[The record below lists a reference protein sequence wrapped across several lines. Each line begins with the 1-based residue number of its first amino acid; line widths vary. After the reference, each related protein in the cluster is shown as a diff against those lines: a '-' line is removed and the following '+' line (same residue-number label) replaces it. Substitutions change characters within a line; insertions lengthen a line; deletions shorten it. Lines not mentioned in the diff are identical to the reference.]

1 MRPTILLLA
10 LLTTLGCTTPAE
22 RPDDKHADGAHEQPA
37 APVAVRVLAFNDFH
51 GNLVG
56 PTGTV
61 EVGGGKV
68 EAGGVTFM
76 ARHLQKLR
84 EGHPHTVT
92 VCAGDLIG
100 ASPLVSAMFHDEPT
114 VEAMDLLGLD
124 LCAVGNHEFDEGQAE
139 LLRIQ
144 NGGCHPVDGCKGKDA
159 YTGAKFQYLGANVLV
174 QATGQTLLPATAI
187 KTFDGV
193 KIGFIGLTLEAT
205 GSIVD
210 PSGVQGLTF
219 QDEIVTINKY
229 VAELKADGAK
239 SIIVLIH
246 EGGQAA
252 GIQDVND
259 CGQLSGPIVPIAKG
273 VDPAVVAL
281 VSGHSHQLYNC
292 VVDGRV
298 VTSAKSYGRAITA
311 IDLTIDPATGAALSA
326 TATNHAVTSDITPE
340 ALTSQLVARYRAL
353 VGPLAME
360 VVAQLTATITRMVDE
375 TGQSALGLLI
385 ADAQLAATRGFPASA
400 QLALMNIGGVRA
412 DLRDSSGQGVTV
424 EQIQRTQPFGNTLVT
439 ASFTGAQ
446 LKALLEEQFEGM
458 PYNVLQPSAS
468 LTYTWSASAPVGS
481 KVNAATL
488 KIDGAPIDLAATYRV
503 TIINY
508 LANGGDGFRTLVQG
522 TDRVDGGGDLD
533 ILIDYAR
540 ANSPLSPPPLN
551 RITKIP

>member
-193 KIGFIGLTLEAT
+193 KIGFIGLTLEGTPA
-205 GSIVD
+205 IVSPD
-210 PSGVQGLTF
+210 GIQGLTF
-219 QDEIVTINKY
+219 EDEIVTINKY
-229 VAELKADGAK
+229 AAQLKAQGVQ

-246 EGGQAA
+246 EGGYAD
-252 GIQDVND
+252 GVKDVND
-259 CGQLSGPIVPIAKG
+259 CGELKGAIVPIAEG
-273 VDPAVVAL
+273 VDPAVIAIA
-281 VSGHSHQLYNC
+281 SGHSHQLYNC
-292 VVDGRV
+292 EINGKL
-298 VTSAKSYGRAITA
+298 VTSAKSFGRALTA
-311 IDLTIDPATGAALSA
+311 IDLTLDPATGATLSA
-326 TATNHAVTSDITPE
+326 KATNVAVTTDVE
-340 ALTSQLVARYRAL
+340 ADAATAQVVERYTAL
-353 VGPLAME
+353 VGPLAAE
-360 VVAQLTATITRMVDE
+360 VVGQLKAPLTREPDDA
-375 TGQSALGLLI
+375 GQSPLAMLI
-385 ADAQLAATRGFPASA
+385 ADAQLAATKAAPASA
-400 QLALMNIGGVRA
+400 QIALMNLGGVRD
-412 DLRDSSGQGVTV
+412 DLKGAQDLSVTF
-424 EQIQRTQPFGNTLVT
+424 EMMHRIQPFGNGLVT
-439 ASFTGAQ
+439 VSLTGAQ
-446 LKALLEEQFEGM
+446 LEALLEEQFAGER
-458 PYNVLQPSAS
+458 PRILQPSAS
-468 LTYTWSASAPVGS
+468 LTYSWSASAPAGD
-481 KVNAATL
+481 KVDPKSI
-488 KIDGAPIDLAATYRV
+488 KINGEALDMKATYRV
-503 TIINY
+503 TVNGY
-508 LANGGDGFRTLVQG
+508 LSTGGDGFKTLVEG
-522 TDRVDGGGDLD
+522 TNPVGGMLDLD
-533 ILIDYAR
+533 ALVAYAR
-540 ANSPLSPPPLN
+540 ATKPLIAPKMN
-551 RITKIP
+551 RVTKLK